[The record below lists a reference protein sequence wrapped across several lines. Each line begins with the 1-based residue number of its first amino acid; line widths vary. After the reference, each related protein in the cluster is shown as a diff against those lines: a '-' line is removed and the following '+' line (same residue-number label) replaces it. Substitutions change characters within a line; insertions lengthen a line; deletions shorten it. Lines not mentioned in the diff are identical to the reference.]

1 MSATNTTEKMNYNQY
16 QKHAEQVVGSLD
28 IIFAFS
34 NEQLDQGLAKK
45 GWKKEDL
52 VCFAGGYC
60 AKESLQEN
68 IQKLKGLNTK
78 KQDLLQDLDF
88 LYEALVYEL
97 QNHEFG
103 YTGDLEQT
111 FDALGLTLDNLTS
124 EQIKV
129 LNKAKSYVW
138 SLDD

>member
-1 MSATNTTEKMNYNQY
+1 M
-16 QKHAEQVVGSLD
+16 
-28 IIFAFS
+28 
-34 NEQLDQGLAKK
+34 
-45 GWKKEDL
+45 
-52 VCFAGGYC
+52 
-60 AKESLQEN
+60 
-68 IQKLKGLNTK
+68 NTK